1 MPKEKE
7 NEADIHRGHR
17 ERMKDRFISEG
28 LDSFEPHLILE
39 LILYYAI
46 PQKDTNPI
54 AHRVLD
60 HFDGSLMRV
69 LDAPI
74 EELTK
79 IEGIG
84 KNAAVLLKLFPEVCR
99 RYLLESSKTGRVV
112 NDSED
117 AAEQLLPMFFG
128 RTVETVAIMCIDAK
142 GKVIFC
148 DTVFEGSVSAAA
160 VSVRRIVEICVR
172 YATTDVIMAHNHPGG
187 VAVPSEQDLIITEK
201 VAKALGTVDIRLR
214 DHLIVSGSDWVS
226 LASTPTLKNIF
237 ET

>member
-1 MPKEKE
+1 VPKEKE

>member
-1 MPKEKE
+1 MTQHKDSDS
-7 NEADIHRGHR
+7 AVHRGHR
-17 ERMKDRFISEG
+17 ERMKDRFINEG
-28 LDSFEPHLILE
+28 LDNFEPHLILE

-74 EELTK
+74 EELTQV
-79 IEGIG
+79 EGIG

-99 RYLLESSKTGRVV
+99 RYLLESSETGNVV
-112 NDSED
+112 KNSED

-128 RTVETVAIMCIDAK
+128 RTVETVALMCLDAK
-142 GKVIFC
+142 GKVIYC

-160 VSVRRIVEICVR
+160 VSVRRIVELCVR

-187 VAVPSEQDLIITEK
+187 VAVPSEQDVLVTEK
-201 VAKALGTVDIRLR
+201 VARALGSVDIRLR
-214 DHLIVSGSDWVS
+214 DHLIVAGNDWVS
-226 LASTPTLKNIF
+226 LAATPTLRNIF
-237 ET
+237 DN

>member
-1 MPKEKE
+1 
-7 NEADIHRGHR
+7 
-17 ERMKDRFISEG
+17 MKDRFISEG

>member
-1 MPKEKE
+1 MTQHKDSDS
-7 NEADIHRGHR
+7 AVHRGHR
-17 ERMKDRFISEG
+17 ERMKDRFINEG
-28 LDSFEPHLILE
+28 LDNFEPHLILE

-74 EELTK
+74 EELTQV
-79 IEGIG
+79 EGIG

-99 RYLLESSKTGRVV
+99 RYLLESSETGNVV
-112 NDSED
+112 KNSED

-128 RTVETVAIMCIDAK
+128 RTVETVALMCLDAK
-142 GKVIFC
+142 GKVIYC
-148 DTVFEGSVSAAA
+148 DTVFKGSVSAAA
-160 VSVRRIVEICVR
+160 VSVRRIVELCVR

-187 VAVPSEQDLIITEK
+187 VAVPSEQDVLVTEK
-201 VAKALGTVDIRLR
+201 VARALGSVDIRLR
-214 DHLIVSGSDWVS
+214 DHLIVAGNDWVS
-226 LASTPTLKNIF
+226 LAATPTLRNIF
-237 ET
+237 DN

>member
-1 MPKEKE
+1 MTQHKDSDS
-7 NEADIHRGHR
+7 AVHRGHR
-17 ERMKDRFISEG
+17 ERMKDRFINEG
-28 LDSFEPHLILE
+28 LDNFEPHLILE

-74 EELTK
+74 EELTQV
-79 IEGIG
+79 EGIG

-99 RYLLESSKTGRVV
+99 RYLLESSETGNVV
-112 NDSED
+112 KNSED

-128 RTVETVAIMCIDAK
+128 RTVETVALMCLDAK
-142 GKVIFC
+142 GKVIYC

-160 VSVRRIVEICVR
+160 VSVRRIVELCVR
-172 YATTDVIMAHNHPGG
+172 YATTDVIIAHNHPGG
-187 VAVPSEQDLIITEK
+187 VAVPSEQDVLVTEK
-201 VAKALGTVDIRLR
+201 VARALGSVDIRLR
-214 DHLIVSGSDWVS
+214 DHLIVAGNDWVS
-226 LASTPTLKNIF
+226 LAATPTLRNIF
-237 ET
+237 DN